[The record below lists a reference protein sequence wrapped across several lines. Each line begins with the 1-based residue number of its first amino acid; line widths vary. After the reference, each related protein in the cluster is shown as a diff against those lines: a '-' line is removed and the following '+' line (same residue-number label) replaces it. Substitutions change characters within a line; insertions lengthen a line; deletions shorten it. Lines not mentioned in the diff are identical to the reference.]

1 MYSQLYQRW
10 PLVIQYIR
18 RLYIIQGI
26 SAEAF
31 IHRPRL
37 QIGNKSAFQEA
48 ANTEPKSLLHL
59 FAIFYISDTK
69 GRFEYTVSKIH
80 HHNLGSYM
88 GI

>member
-1 MYSQLYQRW
+1 MAFGK
-10 PLVIQYIR
+10 QYIH

-37 QIGNKSAFQEA
+37 QVGNKSAFQEA
-48 ANTEPKSLLHL
+48 SNTEPKSLLIPYI

-69 GRFEYTVSKIH
+69 GRFEYTVYKIH

-88 GI
+88 AI